1 MTPPALSWVRFL
13 RNYGPIPTNGNLF
26 DEHVSAALEHAKV
39 QPIALPT
46 PYVDAMVAYV
56 RTAQPGSLL
65 IAGTAG
71 DGKTYHTRQL
81 WLRLGGDPK
90 AWATNDTIKTLL
102 LDDGGSLVF
111 VKDL

>member
-1 MTPPALSWVRFL
+1 MNPPALQWVRFL

-26 DEHVSAALEHAKV
+26 DEHVSAALERAKV

-46 PYVDAMVAYV
+46 PYLDTMLAYV
-56 RTAQPGSLL
+56 LTGQPGSLL

-71 DGKTYHTRQL
+71 DGKTYHSRQL

-90 AWATNDTIKTLL
+90 AWATDETIKTLR
-102 LDDGGSLVF
+102 LDDGRSLV
-111 VKDL
+111 